1 MSALFQSN
9 EFVVI
14 KDLKPV
20 ATHHFLVLSHKH
32 IASSKSLQ
40 PCEQDRNLSK

>member
-32 IASSKSLQ
+32 ITSSKSLE
-40 PCEQDRNLSK
+40 PCEQDRNLRK